1 MFQSPTLFVLKDH
14 FWNQNASVK
23 VIERELERLKP
34 LKVFVFTDH
43 SRDRA

>member
-23 VIERELERLKP
+23 VIERARESKP
-34 LKVFVFTDH
+34 LKVLVFTDH